1 MESMLQNILYTLL
14 RATLSMFVL
23 FLLSRMLGPRQ
34 ISQMSLYDY
43 ILGITI
49 GSIAATMAIDDSIP
63 IYVSIA
69 AMAVY
74 AVFTLLMSLLTNKS
88 IKARKFF
95 SQTPKVLI
103 ENGKILEKSLRK
115 THIDINDLTSAARV
129 QGIFDLGSVLF
140 AVIEPTGSIS
150 FLQRK
155 ESMPITPE
163 SKESTEE
170 NTVFANVVIDGNV
183 MPNALKAIGR
193 NGKWLDG
200 ELRRA
205 GTRAD
210 KVLLATADMDGNIR
224 IYEKYTASRGKDYF
238 I

>member
-1 MESMLQNILYTLL
+1 MESVIQNILYTIL
-14 RATLSMFVL
+14 RATLSMLVL

-49 GSIAATMAIDDSIP
+49 GSIAATMAIDNSIP
-63 IYVSIA
+63 IYVSVV

-74 AVFTLLMSLLTNKS
+74 ALFTLIMSLLTNKS

-95 SQTPKVLI
+95 SQTPKVLM
-103 ENGKILEKSLRK
+103 ENGKIIENNLRK
-115 THIDINDLTSAARV
+115 THIDINDLTSAART

-150 FLQRK
+150 FLQNK
-155 ESMPITPE
+155 ESMPLTQE
-163 SKESTEE
+163 SMTSQEQ
-170 NTVFANVVIDGNV
+170 NTVFANVIIDGNV
-183 MPNALKAIGR
+183 MPNALKAIGKDR
-193 NGKWLDG
+193 QWLNKALHD
-200 ELRRA
+200 A
-205 GTRAD
+205 GTKAD
-210 KVLLATADMDGNIR
+210 KVLLASADKDGKIR
-224 IYEKYTASRGKDYF
+224 IYDKYTVSNGKDYF